1 MGKHTLDPMVVN
13 GTVIPGED
21 EDHFKENV
29 PDVQKV
35 ILECLS
41 LKKLALS
48 HDGVCVMAGGQ
59 DGEREQGGEAER
71 SDGMTDEES
80 AVSEDSTD
88 GRCDNDGVGHITLK
102 SFICTGVDIEIP
114 DNTRFSEDTVI
125 LLAEDHAAENH
136 WSSALE
142 SENLGNFEDF
152 ILSSNSMKH
161 EDHNYGQVEKFMINA
176 ESSQLGFEPLP
187 DLNESEANAPENRV
201 EISSENPSEFP
212 SENLGDVAHDY
223 ELERDSYCQ
232 EGSTQSFPSLCGV
245 SEPSCTVEAVGP
257 DGGPEVLSNQCSIIL
272 DTSMPQVSLIVPS
285 SPLLHSSRWH
295 RSEEEAAVQSVVAAL
310 SSTPV
315 MRPTSPAD
323 LSARLP
329 NGSLEISVAQSISD
343 EPSDKCPLVK
353 KSVSM
358 DSTSKH
364 SDETSADLMRS
375 MLSIPMT
382 PKMQTSLIQNVCP
395 KEMNQD
401 FDAPQQAEVEC
412 HQKGGEPTLNPACM
426 EPAPK
431 TPERQEILLGG
442 RASSLWTEKFE
453 SPMPSPQHNSTEL
466 SSPPSCGS
474 AQPSE
479 GNNAAQ
485 SVAPLHL
492 PLAQSEPLQQQLLK
506 MMELLILKSG
516 GSTSHQH
523 VAVGTSPVHQN
534 ERSVNTSGLFE
545 LKREISVAE
554 ASTSTDSL
562 LWTLTPGSLESA
574 SREELQ
580 QRLTSL
586 LIMVEVLSQQLSSVR
601 GHKQSAG
608 PGPSELREKLVQ
620 TDHTELNQVGPQDML
635 YEKALEKIHHL
646 ELDHETMGNLL
657 DSVKDTRAAM
667 VRDLSVSLELN
678 NLGLSPQIQAFSVME
693 QLRVQHAIQVAR
705 LEENVGSHVTL
716 KGALSK
722 AHLEQVF
729 LWAAFSVNQ
738 HGLILLLQLC
748 KARCLLQRSNP
759 LVLKVHEKMAVA
771 LGEAKKREEERKQAV
786 EEKNKVEFPFVET
799 QLSPT
804 GCPVFLCAPEIGVL
818 RQQLGEA
825 EEERTQLHMKN
836 TELSATVSSIQASYA
851 FLQQA
856 LADETRKLQQSSE
869 EAREATE
876 RVHSLEAELKE
887 SCWQLEEQAHM
898 LAEREQMLTE
908 LRSQA
913 QVHIQQLEQLHE
925 VQEQLAALKEMN
937 EYLQAENEL
946 SQEQVAESE
955 GLLKSHLQGLRERNL
970 ECEDLK
976 RLLSELRQER
986 ECLLEELDSTRS
998 KARAMLL
1005 DMGEQLSQAS
1015 VDVAVLHH
1023 RVHGLTSALQS
1034 ALHPEVGPS
1043 ALLPP
1048 CIREERS
1055 NVVELLSGLGDALS
1069 ELISTITQLREVK
1082 DTEQRELEHTVC
1094 SLRGELQVLT
1104 IKHSSEVADLR
1115 VQMQRLQ
1122 ARVDKDAEVLQ
1133 HKAQEERT
1141 LKKLCSELD
1150 QSRELLQQYRSEN
1163 SDLRRELTGLR
1174 HSLQQAELE
1183 AQVLR
1188 EELSTTGAHS
1198 ELETLNERLE
1208 LRKEVAK
1215 LKRNLMEVEDSRGK
1229 LLERA
1234 KRHQLVHETNQKK
1247 SERELHLLDKMID
1260 TVRQTLSSIPAVVQN
1275 CEELQKLVT
1284 YLG

>member
-1 MGKHTLDPMVVN
+1 
-13 GTVIPGED
+13 
-21 EDHFKENV
+21 
-29 PDVQKV
+29 
-35 ILECLS
+35 
-41 LKKLALS
+41 
-48 HDGVCVMAGGQ
+48 
-59 DGEREQGGEAER
+59 
-71 SDGMTDEES
+71 
-80 AVSEDSTD
+80 
-88 GRCDNDGVGHITLK
+88 
-102 SFICTGVDIEIP
+102 
-114 DNTRFSEDTVI
+114 
-125 LLAEDHAAENH
+125 
-136 WSSALE
+136 
-142 SENLGNFEDF
+142 
-152 ILSSNSMKH
+152 
-161 EDHNYGQVEKFMINA
+161 
-176 ESSQLGFEPLP
+176 
-187 DLNESEANAPENRV
+187 
-201 EISSENPSEFP
+201 
-212 SENLGDVAHDY
+212 
-223 ELERDSYCQ
+223 
-232 EGSTQSFPSLCGV
+232 
-245 SEPSCTVEAVGP
+245 
-257 DGGPEVLSNQCSIIL
+257 
-272 DTSMPQVSLIVPS
+272 MPQVSLIVPS

-620 TDHTELNQVGPQDML
+620 TDHTELNQVVIYKEL

-667 VRDLSVSLELN
+667 AAVSAGTEETLAKLTEITCVTKEDQDGVSIQMKQMRELYRKCRETLRRMGDKARECQQERDRMRQLMEEAMRAKEA
-678 NLGLSPQIQAFSVME
+678 AFSVME

-722 AHLEQVF
+722 AHLEQASLNKEHVESIQ
-729 LWAAFSVNQ
+729 AMNE
-738 HGLILLLQLC
+738 LLDVSMSHQTNLYKELC

-786 EEKNKVEFPFVET
+786 EEKNKIQDELT
-799 QLSPT
+799 QTMSRLQDATEKAADLSLHVT
-804 GCPVFLCAPEIGVL
+804 ILNSEIGVL

-1034 ALHPEVGPS
+1034 ALHPEKPDASNQS
-1043 ALLPP
+1043 AIPQLPTQTP
-1048 CIREERS
+1048 RRAAGSFLDTVMVAISTEEEEGCETGLEEGHEDGMGGGNSAFSRIASITPKKQQDAPLEEERS